1 MSLYLAVPLT
11 CLPYLSYANKSN
23 KSPDRVRLG
32 RGICLLFALYALLSN
47 GCLEV
52 LVFPYRENGYRIHIE
67 RIRKGRK

>member
-1 MSLYLAVPLT
+1 MNHCLAVPLA

-23 KSPDRVRLG
+23 KSPDQARLG
-32 RGICLLFALYALLSN
+32 RGICLSQALYSSN

-67 RIRKGRK
+67 RIRKGQK

>member
-11 CLPYLSYANKSN
+11 CQLYLSYANKSN
-23 KSPDRVRLG
+23 KSPDQARLG
-32 RGICLLFALYALLSN
+32 RGICLSQALYALLSN

-67 RIRKGRK
+67 WIRKV